1 VSTEN
6 LTDIREARIRIGELS
21 RRTGVG
27 VDTLRAWERR
37 YGALGPTRSE
47 GGFRLYGPDDEA
59 RVRRI
64 SELIASGLSAA
75 QAAASAQAAP
85 GGPAGSGSFG
95 SDEANR
101 LVEAMVRVDEPAA
114 HAVLDQA
121 FATLTFESA
130 AALVVLPALR
140 EIGARCDRGEMSI
153 ADEHFASN
161 LIKARLLSLSRGWGA
176 AGAKHAI
183 LACPPDELHDL
194 GLIVFGLV
202 LRGLGWRITYLGGNT
217 PTETIGQAAATLHP
231 DAIVISSMEP
241 IRIERETAHLKR
253 LAGSQQ
259 VVLAGPDDVT
269 ALADEIGARS
279 LSSGPI
285 EGARALAASPV
296 P

>member
-1 VSTEN
+1 MSAEN

-37 YGALGPTRSE
+37 YGALEPSRSE

-75 QAAASAQAAP
+75 QAAASAQTAA
-85 GGPAGSGSFG
+85 GGPVASGSFG

-101 LVEAMVRVDEPAA
+101 LVDAMVRLDEPAA
-114 HAVLDQA
+114 HAILDQA

-161 LIKARLLSLSRGWGA
+161 LIRARLLSLSRGWGA
-176 AGAKHAI
+176 SGARHAI
-183 LACPPDELHDL
+183 LACPPDEQHDL

-217 PTETIGQAAATLHP
+217 PTETIGQAAATLDP
-231 DAIVISSMEP
+231 DAIVISAMEP
-241 IRIERETAHLKR
+241 IRIERETAQLKR
-253 LAGSQQ
+253 LGGSHQ